1 MSVKAKPGNHP
12 GVPGGRAAQAAMGL
26 PHGGAA
32 GEEKLVPKAHAKRQ
46 NYGGVGE
53 STTVGGVG
61 GARFAAGRFLVGTAL
76 CLMTECS
83 QDYM

>member
-1 MSVKAKPGNHP
+1 
-12 GVPGGRAAQAAMGL
+12 MGL

-32 GEEKLVPKAHAKRQ
+32 GEEKLVSKAHAKRQ

-61 GARFAAGRFLVGTAL
+61 GGGLRLEGSLWGLL
-76 CLMTECS
+76 CA
-83 QDYM
+83 

>member
-1 MSVKAKPGNHP
+1 
-12 GVPGGRAAQAAMGL
+12 MGL

-32 GEEKLVPKAHAKRQ
+32 GEEKLVSKAHAKRQ

-53 STTVGGVG
+53 STTVGGLG
-61 GARFAAGRFLVGTAL
+61 GGGLRLGRFAAGRFLVGTAL